1 MTSHAR
7 AVGLALMLASS
18 SAPLLA
24 QSDFPSDPAWESTA
38 TAAGWV
44 LTPAATY
51 STAWDDNVL
60 IKGAG
65 DDIVGDLLNVVNPR
79 IDISRHGRFS
89 QFGANYD
96 GAFLLYRDLGS
107 LNSYDQHMSVSAR
120 RQVSRRVAIFARNGL
135 ATLPTTQST
144 ELVGVPFVRTGS
156 TIDDLQAGVDT
167 ALSKRTTLNAAYSFE
182 WVKFNND
189 PTLTTVLSGGHSHG
203 GSGTLK
209 HVMSNRL
216 TALANYARYYSR
228 VTETDEAFTIQ
239 NADAGFDYRLSETV
253 SMFAAGGVSLLSFNT
268 VGAMRIGPSVR
279 AGISRQ
285 FQTAGAALSYS
296 RSFIPSYGFGGT
308 MQNEELTGHL
318 QLPLARRLYSQA
330 SVAFRRNEPLALRQ
344 ERLRTF
350 WVEAAI
356 GYMLIPSM
364 RLEGFYGGAH
374 QVIDRPGG
382 ITNRNRIGVQLVT
395 AKPMRMH

>member
-7 AVGLALMLASS
+7 AVGLALMFAVSS
-18 SAPLLA
+18 VPVLA
-24 QSDFPSDPAWESTA
+24 QSDFPADDPAT

-44 LTPAATY
+44 LTPSAVY
-51 STAWDDNVL
+51 SSAWDDNVL
-60 IKGAG
+60 IKGSG
-65 DDIVGDLLNVVNPR
+65 DDIVGDLVNIVNPR
-79 IDISRHGRFS
+79 IEINRNGRFAH
-89 QFGANYD
+89 FGANYD

-120 RQVSRRVAIFARNGL
+120 RQLSRRVSIFARNGL

-167 ALSKRTTLNAAYSFE
+167 VLSKRTTINAAYNFE
-182 WVKFNND
+182 WVKFEND
-189 PTLTTVLSGGHSHG
+189 PTLTTVLSGGHSNG
-203 GSGTLK
+203 GSVALK

-216 TALANYARYYSR
+216 TALADYARFYSR
-228 VTETDEAFTIQ
+228 VSETDEAFTVQ
-239 NADAGFDYRLSETV
+239 NADGGFEYRLSESV
-253 SMFAAGGVSLLSFNT
+253 SMYAAGGVSLLSFNSFE
-268 VGAMRIGPSVR
+268 AARIGPSIR

-285 FQTAGAALSYS
+285 FQTASALLAYS

-318 QLPLARRLYSQA
+318 QLPLARRLYSQV
-330 SVAFRRNEPLALRQ
+330 SVAYRRNEPLAIGQ
-344 ERLRTF
+344 QRLRSF
-350 WVEAAI
+350 WVEAAL
-356 GYMLIPSM
+356 GYMLRPSM

-374 QVIDRPGG
+374 QAIDRPGG

-395 AKPMRMH
+395 AKPMRVH